1 MKIRTN
7 YIENAT
13 KPIFWA
19 WRVTSGL
26 IAAGVLVLGLIFV
39 ILIYSFEI
47 NYTHEKIMFGLVYIG
62 VVCVLLLLELYYSV
76 TPIKLMKDKK
86 KNRITY
92 VYNAKLIKKWIDMYL
107 RADSRS
113 LVGMYY
119 PKEKDVDKY
128 KMIFEDENGKI
139 HKVIMIMSS
148 KKSWDLTFKSME
160 NKTVSFCYYEKSRV
174 VICFDENDI
183 NTYEKFNKNGGQGSL
198 NKYV

>member
-86 KNRITY
+86 KNRIT
-92 VYNAKLIKKWIDMYL
+92 
-107 RADSRS
+107 
-113 LVGMYY
+113 
-119 PKEKDVDKY
+119 
-128 KMIFEDENGKI
+128 
-139 HKVIMIMSS
+139 
-148 KKSWDLTFKSME
+148 
-160 NKTVSFCYYEKSRV
+160 
-174 VICFDENDI
+174 
-183 NTYEKFNKNGGQGSL
+183 
-198 NKYV
+198 